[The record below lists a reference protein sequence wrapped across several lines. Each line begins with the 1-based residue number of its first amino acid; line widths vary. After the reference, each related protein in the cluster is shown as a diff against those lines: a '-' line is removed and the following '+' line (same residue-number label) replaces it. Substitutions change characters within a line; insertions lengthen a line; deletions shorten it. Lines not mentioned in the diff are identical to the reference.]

1 MSKYVYVCI
10 CMPGVDY
17 LHHCV
22 FHYSIMTYMYFGVRH
37 WALHGYVRMGV
48 PTSWPEV
55 GIPACT
61 CACSVWCCILIYI

>member
-1 MSKYVYVCI
+1 MYTYVYVCLEWI
-10 CMPGVDY
+10 ACIIV
-17 LHHCV
+17 
-22 FHYSIMTYMYFGVRH
+22 YSIIPIMIKMYFGVRH

-61 CACSVWCCILIYI
+61 CACSVWCCIFIYI